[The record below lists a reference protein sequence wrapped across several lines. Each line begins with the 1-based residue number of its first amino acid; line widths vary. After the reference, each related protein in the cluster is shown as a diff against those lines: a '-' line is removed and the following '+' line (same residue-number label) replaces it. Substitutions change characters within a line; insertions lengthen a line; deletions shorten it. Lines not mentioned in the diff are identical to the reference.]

1 MEKIKPTKFISLRKL
16 ICDWVDRKKYSIHY
30 RMLNFYVRHGMV
42 IEKVYAVISFKQ
54 SMWLEK
60 LSILIPKTEI
70 RLKMILKKTINY

>member
-60 LSILIPKTEI
+60 SINFNTQNRKKAKNDLE
-70 RLKMILKKTINY
+70 KTINY